1 MEVLN
6 ILNRINNF
14 MDTKK
19 KLESL
24 NLVVKEYPELDLYLV
39 KYDKNSS
46 DMTHPDVIKCRGLV
60 AKISD
65 NSLVCLPPTKSVSFN
80 NDTDWEDVT
89 VEDFVDGT
97 MINLFFHN
105 NQWLISTRSSVGA
118 NCKWS
123 SNKYFYELFSESNQ
137 NINFEILDKDI
148 FYTFVLLHPE
158 NIIVTHY
165 SHPNLVLVSA
175 GKLINKT
182 YENLDI
188 NKLDNYTGLK
198 IKSHTFS
205 SYNDAYD
212 YVSKL
217 NYQNQGLVLKYGKNK
232 EIRSKIRNSNYNYV
246 KLLKGNTNNLK
257 FLYFE
262 LLQKNNYK
270 EYLSFF
276 PDKKEL
282 FDGFYKEYIGLIKD
296 VFKNYK
302 LYHVYKKIDINK
314 MPYKCRP
321 LCYELHKLYKTIY
334 IPQKKVINFDIVY
347 KYILSLPVPRII
359 FSLTKSPPLDSL
371 DRLYK

>member
-1 MEVLN
+1 MEVLT
-6 ILNRINNF
+6 ILNGINNF
-14 MDTKK
+14 IDTKK
-19 KLESL
+19 KLKSL
-24 NLVVKEYPELDLYLV
+24 NLVVKEYPELDLYLI
-39 KYDKNSS
+39 KYNKASS
-46 DMTHPDVIKCRGLV
+46 DMTHPDVLKCRGLI

-65 NSLVCLPPTKSVSFN
+65 NSLVCLPPIKSVPFN
-80 NDTDWEDVT
+80 NDTNWEEVI
-89 VEDFVDGT
+89 VEDFIDGT

-105 NQWLISTRSSVGA
+105 NEWMISTRSSIGA

-123 SNKYFYELFSESNQ
+123 SNKYFYELFSESHQ

-158 NIIVTHY
+158 NIIVTNY
-165 SHPNLVLVSA
+165 SNPNLVLVSA
-175 GKLINKT
+175 GKVINNT

-188 NKLDNYTGLK
+188 NNINNYTGLK
-198 IKSHTFS
+198 IISHKFD
-205 SYNDAYD
+205 SYNEAYEH
-212 YVSKL
+212 VSKL
-217 NYQNQGLVLKYGKNK
+217 NYQNQGLVLKYGTNN

-262 LLQKNNYK
+262 LLQNNTYK
-270 EYLSFF
+270 EYLRFF

-282 FDGFYKEYIGLIKD
+282 FDSFYREYIELIKD

-302 LYHVYKKIDINK
+302 LYHVYKKININD

-321 LCYELHKLYKTIY
+321 LCYEIHDLYKNIY
-334 IPQKKVINFDIVY
+334 RPNKQIINFDKVY

-359 FSLTKSPPLDSL
+359 FSLDKSEPSD
-371 DRLYK
+371 K